1 MAYDEKLAT
10 RIRKALVAY
19 KGVDEIKMF
28 GGLCFTIRGNM
39 CCGVS
44 GKSKDNL
51 ILRVAPE
58 AAAKYLSEPHV
69 RPMDFTGRPM
79 KNFLYIGPKGYK
91 TASSLRKWIK
101 RAVDFASHLPPKA

>member
-1 MAYDEKLAT
+1 MAYDEKLAA
-10 RIRKALVAY
+10 RIRKALGNYPV
-19 KGVDEIKMF
+19 VSEIKMF
-28 GGLCFTIRGNM
+28 GGLCFTLHGNM

-58 AAAKYLSEPHV
+58 SAAKYLSEPHV

-79 KNFLYIGPKGYK
+79 KNFLYIGPGGYK
-91 TASSLRKWIK
+91 TAASLRKWIQ
-101 RAVDFASHLPPKA
+101 RAGDYALSLPPKA